1 MWHVTAASD
10 ELACPKLPRRLS
22 LQEHRRQC
30 LLELQ
35 PHPPVLLDPS
45 ARCKLPPPPTQEKQI
60 CSRFTSLKSKAH
72 FPAVFLPQHPK
83 SSITLK
89 NMLRWSFRRMD
100 QLQAAAPPKSS
111 KHARFKARI
120 PPSSR
125 IYQPQLEPSPPRIK
139 QKTAAAQCIR
149 CAPPPHIQAEEENND
164 RWPHPPSRPPPV
176 IPARIRGHPWKK
188 HLALAPDLPSG
199 ATVNP
204 LHQLPI
210 RPAAMPAAVAAFP
223 TVTPYNAD
231 TVQSGVDFTPV
242 LAANELFLF
251 CENTRRRRRQMPPP
265 RFTMSLPAVEYPN
278 CIVKK
283 FQRASAASARL
294 MAPTML
300 GQPSLMITF
309 IPKKELANAAAPG
322 GGGPLRYPLLNGLG
336 YLRGPLR
343 HDGGAPSGQW
353 DHPSF
358 DPLEHDR
365 GNGQRRCQR
374 TYIYGGKTT
383 VRLDWEG
390 KRANLLLAAT
400 DRPNH
405 ASRAL
410 PTPMR
415 IWEICQL
422 NRLTEHE
429 RNLKKKTLWEK
440 VGFSPNSFGQEKKS
454 QTFPPRFSAP
464 EKVAP
469 RCARTQRLATRTL
482 ARTQSTRSER
492 SECTPRPRSVSSRA
506 AGSLKRGARV
516 CPPTNELGGL
526 SSRWLRLRSEAK
538 CFILAPRPRVDALCD
553 GEGGGENAGECA
565 NCTPLVWEARVGEG
579 TVLVLELVFFEFEV
593 EVEEFEVVAEGM
605 LRREES
611 STRRET
617 YGQLRIY
624 AAVVRRSTVAG
635 AVDAD
640 GSGVG
645 RASSPVLP
653 RLRMSC
659 IRIGVGISFGIG
671 RGRGEIA
678 LRRRRQATPGG
689 GLRSRAWWR
698 GCGLRM
704 NGVEGKEH
712 KEGIRTEIPRYGRQ
726 KKRRCAGSRKG
737 AWRRGHG
744 DQRLCSW
751 WRAWDMVIHQL
762 GEERTI
768 RRKKEKNLTQKH
780 PARRD
785 EETPREQDVV
795 LLTRAILPPP
805 SRQVVGAPHFDLD
818 EVEKLVPRHAIRP
831 VVLERV
837 AENTAVHVNE
847 ATAAFIPKKRIA
859 EAKERAHLKGRVA
872 DGTTGNPSPRGRQ
885 ERGGRRTFCAEQSCS
900 HLEPGRGRKRDQS
913 KVQITAGCHKTGA
926 CLHFALAHYTS
937 ASMAFP
943 IAKEKKELSP
953 SSNGKTE
960 CTAAAPSS
968 RAMFPQSIGIVALF
982 GKNLAYSVGR
992 ATGSGRAASLTSRHV
1007 RAPCLVVPDAGAWG
1021 HHGGVRSGTSGARS
1035 CEPRWTGNGGLARVA
1050 CCFEIMRMA

>member
-1 MWHVTAASD
+1 MAKQRHGLTAGIKS
-10 ELACPKLPRRLS
+10 CYM
-22 LQEHRRQC
+22 
-30 LLELQ
+30 
-35 PHPPVLLDPS
+35 
-45 ARCKLPPPPTQEKQI
+45 QEKRLGS
-60 CSRFTSLKSKAH
+60 CSLIRRHFSQKFWGKGWLFPQLFRTGKEKSNFSAKI
-72 FPAVFLPQHPK
+72 FRPGK
-83 SSITLK
+83 SSASLRAHSETRYAHASAHSEYAHPSIHLALLKYYIHYTTEPTIITLNLLSHPHHSVPLPTTK
-89 NMLRWSFRRMD
+89 
-100 QLQAAAPPKSS
+100 P
-111 KHARFKARI
+111 RI
-120 PPSSR
+120 PP
-125 IYQPQLEPSPPRIK
+125 Q
-139 QKTAAAQCIR
+139 
-149 CAPPPHIQAEEENND
+149 
-164 RWPHPPSRPPPV
+164 
-176 IPARIRGHPWKK
+176 
-188 HLALAPDLPSG
+188 
-199 ATVNP
+199 
-204 LHQLPI
+204 
-210 RPAAMPAAVAAFP
+210 
-223 TVTPYNAD
+223 
-231 TVQSGVDFTPV
+231 
-242 LAANELFLF
+242 
-251 CENTRRRRRQMPPP
+251 
-265 RFTMSLPAVEYPN
+265 
-278 CIVKK
+278 
-283 FQRASAASARL
+283 
-294 MAPTML
+294 
-300 GQPSLMITF
+300 
-309 IPKKELANAAAPG
+309 
-322 GGGPLRYPLLNGLG
+322 
-336 YLRGPLR
+336 
-343 HDGGAPSGQW
+343 
-353 DHPSF
+353 
-358 DPLEHDR
+358 
-365 GNGQRRCQR
+365 
-374 TYIYGGKTT
+374 TT
-383 VRLDWEG
+383 V
-390 KRANLLLAAT
+390 
-400 DRPNH
+400 
-405 ASRAL
+405 
-410 PTPMR
+410 
-415 IWEICQL
+415 
-422 NRLTEHE
+422 
-429 RNLKKKTLWEK
+429 
-440 VGFSPNSFGQEKKS
+440 
-454 QTFPPRFSAP
+454 
-464 EKVAP
+464 
-469 RCARTQRLATRTL
+469 
-482 ARTQSTRSER
+482 
-492 SECTPRPRSVSSRA
+492 
-506 AGSLKRGARV
+506 KRGARV

-611 STRRET
+611 STQRET

-678 LRRRRQATPGG
+678 LRRRRQRATSPSPRRATPGG

-785 EETPREQDVV
+785 EETPREQDIV

-837 AENTAVHVNE
+837 AENAAVHVNE

-859 EAKERAHLKGRVA
+859 EAKERAHLMGRVA

-885 ERGGRRTFCAEQSCS
+885 ERGGRRTFCAEQPCS
-900 HLEPGRGRKRDQS
+900 HLEPGRAQRRRRSSRPPPTVRQNAQLPFLQAEQCSAVDRDRCVVRQEPR
-913 KVQITAGCHKTGA
+913 VFRRARNWLGA
-926 CLHFALAHYTS
+926 C
-937 ASMAFP
+937 
-943 IAKEKKELSP
+943 
-953 SSNGKTE
+953 
-960 CTAAAPSS
+960 
-968 RAMFPQSIGIVALF
+968 SIGIHASFSPVFDLGKEPRSGRVQKAWARISFSRGAWRRICVGVVEERLVGGAGRRRSCIRSLTVTSILLPTKVQGGVDADRGRGATCEGSTLRVLPPTALALGRCMVHGKEHRSGRVQKVWARISFSRGAWRRICVGAVGERLVGGAGRRRSCIRSLTVTSILLPTKVQGGLNVAPFIERGSRQVLMEQ
-982 GKNLAYSVGR
+982 LAPFKAVMDLDGAKAGNVGYGPPWARECALAGCPRSFPLCWSHAWVRVRVLLLRMKRPARKEYKQKHERRTPHKASEPRASAHLRLWGGAAWRGEEGGRGAAVRPRRTAHASRGRAPAHRPRLAPRVPLAQERQQLWRALLGDVTAHPEVAADVLGVLVLQRGEVFLSPTAWRKAGNRFLPPPMERVRVSEPTLSVG
-992 ATGSGRAASLTSRHV
+992 
-1007 RAPCLVVPDAGAWG
+1007 
-1021 HHGGVRSGTSGARS
+1021 
-1035 CEPRWTGNGGLARVA
+1035 
-1050 CCFEIMRMA
+1050 EIP